1 MYVLLTAPAR
11 LRTHHHAQQ
20 PYTSCHCHIQA
31 TEGTADHTTA
41 SAAVAE
47 AQADLRYIKWY
58 PKTERYISMY
68 ADGTAKRPKKA
79 EFMRFW
85 ALQNAADREYLTKQE
100 AADAWVA
107 AGHEALRGM
116 QAESAPA
123 PAPGA
128 GKPSQSRAARQRTPK
143 TTSASAAQVGDESGN
158 DSDSA
163 RSSGSSS
170 NSGDDE
176 APTAAAPTIR
186 VRTKK
191 PARTVEALPA
201 QAEALLDDAFFAGLG
216 TAEPDIAAAD
226 MEFMAEA
233 APGSSAGSE
242 GEDEE
247 EDDEGGRGRYRP
259 REWKPGAF
267 VKQREERQYK
277 HAGRYRDSA
286 AARRQTEDAE
296 EADEYAPRRGAGG
309 RQHQQ
314 FSDSGRPPAS
324 AGMKRGRDRAPAQFD
339 RYQPAEARHAA
350 ARGASSKRAHMT
362 FDAEEPSSHRAA
374 SRPAR
379 PSYGHRAPRDT
390 SAAPRTTHFDN
401 FQPPEA
407 RHAAARGPAA
417 PRQHMTFD

>member
-1 MYVLLTAPAR
+1 
-11 LRTHHHAQQ
+11 
-20 PYTSCHCHIQA
+20 
-31 TEGTADHTTA
+31 
-41 SAAVAE
+41 
-47 AQADLRYIKWY
+47 
-58 PKTERYISMY
+58 MY

-100 AADAWVA
+100 ATDAWVT

-123 PAPGA
+123 SATGA
-128 GKPSQSRAARQRTPK
+128 SKPPKSRAARQRTPK
-143 TTSASAAQVGDESGN
+143 AASASTAQAGDDSGN
-158 DSDSA
+158 DSASSTSSSSS
-163 RSSGSSS
+163 SSGSSD
-170 NSGDDE
+170 DDE
-176 APTAAAPTIR
+176 APAAAARTIR
-186 VRTKK
+186 VRAKK

-201 QAEALLDDAFFAGLG
+201 QAETLLDDAFFAGLG

-233 APGSSAGSE
+233 APGSNAGSE
-242 GEDEE
+242 DEDEE
-247 EDDEGGRGRYRP
+247 EEEDAGGRGHYRP

-286 AARRQTEDAE
+286 AARRHTEDTE
-296 EADEYAPRRGAGG
+296 EADEYAPRQRAGG

-314 FSDSGRPPAS
+314 FSDSGRPPARGARGDGPPAS

-362 FDAEEPSSHRAA
+362 FDAEAEPSSHRAA
-374 SRPAR
+374 ARPAR
-379 PSYGHRAPRDT
+379 PSYGHRAQRDT
-390 SAAPRTTHFDN
+390 SATPRTTHFDN